1 MDVDSIDFK
10 TVLKEYFKE
19 NNIDKNVDLSNN
31 TKEYLKWLLEQDMIS
46 DRQRLITFNY
56 IKEDTGK

>member
-10 TVLKEYFKE
+10 TVLKEYFEE
-19 NNIDKNVDLSNN
+19 NNIDKDVDLSNN
-31 TKEYLKWLLEQDMIS
+31 TKEYLKWLLNQQMIS

>member
-10 TVLKEYFKE
+10 TVLKEYFEE
-19 NNIDKNVDLSNN
+19 NNIDKDVDLSNN
-31 TKEYLKWLLEQDMIS
+31 TKEYLKWLLVQDMIS

>member
-1 MDVDSIDFK
+1 MDVDSVDFK
-10 TVLKEYFKE
+10 TVLKEYFEE